1 MQLNYGQLALASILA
16 NYYLILNPGN
26 AELIVS
32 LNLPRRHS
40 AIIFL
45 RLKKEELVINGSGP
59 TGISHE
65 QVQREHLRLHRPVA
79 QTHKSSTM
87 NAPAHCL
94 QLHEGASQDW
104 ETWEGRG

>member
-45 RLKKEELVINGSGP
+45 RLKKR
-59 TGISHE
+59 TGYKWKWSNRD
-65 QVQREHLRLHRPVA
+65 Q
-79 QTHKSSTM
+79 S
-87 NAPAHCL
+87 
-94 QLHEGASQDW
+94 
-104 ETWEGRG
+104 